1 MQDKTVLT
9 TINEI
14 LHTVKRTKE
23 QEDEQTQ
30 AQAQAQ
36 DQDDV
41 MQCIYTLGTGNVT
54 KFVKP
59 GTKRIYWTASDTD
72 KFYAALK
79 KYGTNFSLI
88 KLCFP
93 RCNRRQILIKYKHEL
108 KYRPMEIALAVQ
120 VYKERF

>member
-1 MQDKTVLT
+1 MQDKTLLT

-14 LHTVKRTKE
+14 LHPVKIKKQ
-23 QEDEQTQ
+23 QEEEQT
-30 AQAQAQ
+30 Q

-41 MQCIYTLGTGNVT
+41 MQFILDQYTLDPVEAI
-54 KFVKP
+54 KPVKL
-59 GTKRIYWTASDTD
+59 GTKRIYWNASDTD

-93 RCNRRQILIKYKHEL
+93 KYNRRQIRIKYKHEL
-108 KYRPMEIALAVQ
+108 KYRPVEIALAIQ